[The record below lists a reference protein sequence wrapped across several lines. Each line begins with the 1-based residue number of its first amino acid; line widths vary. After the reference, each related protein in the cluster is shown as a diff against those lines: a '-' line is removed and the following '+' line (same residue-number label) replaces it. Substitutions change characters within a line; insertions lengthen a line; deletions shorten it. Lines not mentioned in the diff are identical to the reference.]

1 MKVWVLF
8 SALLL
13 SACSQTTLAP
23 DSVVK
28 DSIVPVPGSIVDLR
42 SGKTITSEEL
52 LEQLAAAPQV
62 IVGEKH
68 DNANHHKIEQWLVEN
83 LARQRPQGSVLME
96 MLTPN
101 QQEKVNK
108 SKLWLQNHPDAKAS
122 EIAEQL
128 DWKKSWDWSMYNGVV
143 MAAMKGRYPLLSAN
157 LNRDEI
163 LALYKN
169 PVFPAGS
176 YSSQPDV
183 RAAIA
188 ETIRVS
194 HDGKIEPEQQKSMLA
209 IQQHRDRRMAESL
222 LAAPTPALL
231 IVGGYHA
238 SKKLGVPLHIRDL
251 DSQTTPLVLMLAEQG
266 SVVTAE
272 SADFVWTTP

>member
-1 MKVWVLF
+1 MLKIWVLF
-8 SALLL
+8 SAMLL
-13 SACSQTTLAP
+13 SACSQTAP
-23 DSVVK
+23 DSLEK
-28 DSIVPVPGSIVDLR
+28 GSHAPVADSIVDLR
-42 SGKTITSEEL
+42 SGKTITPGEL
-52 LEQLAAAPQV
+52 LELLAAAPRV

-68 DNANHHKIEQWLVEN
+68 DNASHHKIEQWLVEN
-83 LARQRPQGSVLME
+83 LAQQRPQGSVLME

-101 QQEKVNK
+101 QQGRVNK
-108 SKLWLQNHPDAKAS
+108 SRLWLQSHPDGNAS

-143 MAAMKGRYPLLSAN
+143 MAAMRGNYPLLSAN
-157 LNRDEI
+157 LDRDEI
-163 LALYKN
+163 LSLYQA
-169 PVFPAGS
+169 PVFPAGN

-194 HDGKIEPEQQKSMLA
+194 HGGKIEPDQQKSMLA
-209 IQQHRDRRMAESL
+209 IQQQRDRRMAERL

-238 SKKLGVPLHIRDL
+238 SKKLGIPLHIRDL
-251 DSQTTPLVLMLAEQG
+251 DSQATSVVLMLAEQG
-266 SVVTAE
+266 TVVTAE
-272 SADFVWTTP
+272 SADFVWTTQ